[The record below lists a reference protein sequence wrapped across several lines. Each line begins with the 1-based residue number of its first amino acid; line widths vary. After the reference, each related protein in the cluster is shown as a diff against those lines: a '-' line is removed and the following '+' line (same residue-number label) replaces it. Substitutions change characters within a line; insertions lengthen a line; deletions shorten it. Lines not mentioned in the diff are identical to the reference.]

1 MKRENKTNAARLLDR
16 AGTAYGLKSYPVDE
30 EDLSAAHVA
39 AVLGLEADALYK
51 TLVLR
56 GERTGVFV
64 CVVPGDAEVDLKKAA
79 RVSGNKKVD
88 LVPMKEL
95 LPLTGYVRG
104 GCSPI
109 GMKKRYPTYIDSGVM
124 ERETVHVSAGVRGMQ
139 LVIAPAD
146 LIACTGAV
154 TADIIIR

>member
-1 MKRENKTNAARLLDR
+1 MKRENKTNAA
-16 AGTAYGLKSYPVDE
+16 
-30 EDLSAAHVA
+30 
-39 AVLGLEADALYK
+39 
-51 TLVLR
+51 R

>member
-1 MKRENKTNAARLLDR
+1 MLFR
-16 AGTAYGLKSYPVDE
+16 SE